1 MLMFVVV
8 SMIAQHGP
16 QRMTSCSCSMTSFMT
31 FTFFDSLF
39 LQVLTHVIF
48 DDILLIK
55 LVVDIAFNN
64 KRINQVYVI
73 IDIPV

>member
-1 MLMFVVV
+1 MFVVV

-16 QRMTSCSCSMTSFMT
+16 QKMISCSCSMISFMT
-31 FTFFDSLF
+31 FIFFDSLF

-48 DDILLIK
+48 DDIVLIK

>member
-1 MLMFVVV
+1 
-8 SMIAQHGP
+8 
-16 QRMTSCSCSMTSFMT
+16 MTSFMT

-48 DDILLIK
+48 DDIVLIK

-64 KRINQVYVI
+64 NRINQVYVI